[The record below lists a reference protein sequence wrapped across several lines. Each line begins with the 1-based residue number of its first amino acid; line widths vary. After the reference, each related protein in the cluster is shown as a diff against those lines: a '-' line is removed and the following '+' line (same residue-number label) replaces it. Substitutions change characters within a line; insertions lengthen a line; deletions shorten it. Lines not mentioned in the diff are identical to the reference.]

1 MWSEVDGSPVYPYV
15 MECDGKRL
23 ILDERYPDCAAARA
37 AIVT

>member
-1 MWSEVDGSPVYPYV
+1 

-37 AIVT
+37 AIVN

>member
-1 MWSEVDGSPVYPYV
+1 